1 MSGSV
6 KLPVGIENFEEIR
19 TNGYYY
25 VDKTNLIE
33 QLFES
38 RGKVNLFTRPRRF
51 GKTLNM
57 SMLKYFFEIGAD
69 PSLFDGLNISRN
81 DQLCKEHMGKY
92 PVIFLTL
99 KNVDG
104 LDFQEAKQR
113 FVDLIGTEAARFR
126 FLLDSDRLTLDDK
139 ERYKALIAIKNGAY
153 FMSNQVFTRSLKTL
167 SELLNKYYDQKTV
180 ILIDEY
186 DVPLDKAFQQG
197 YYREMVSLIRGIFG
211 DALKTN
217 DSLSFAV
224 LTGCLRISKESIF
237 TGLNN
242 FKILSIT
249 DVRFDEQ
256 FGFTD
261 KEVNDILS
269 YYHMEDRMKETK
281 QWYDGYHF
289 GNVDVYCPW
298 DVINHVDRIK
308 DDPGARPETYWINT
322 SGNDLVRRFV
332 NKANKTTRNEIER
345 LIAGEA
351 IEKQIR
357 LDLTYDEIDNSI
369 DNLWSVLFT
378 TGYLTQIGLTE
389 EGAYKLVIPNKEV
402 REVYKLQ
409 IQEWFEK
416 SLFSNVDQLQ
426 SFWKSFAEGNTE
438 EIEKYLNKVL
448 SNSISVFDTKGRNEE
463 KESSYHN
470 LLTGVL
476 TGNADWLVKSNVEA
490 GEGFADII
498 VETDDPD
505 AGIITELKYTRDTK
519 EMEQA
524 CKKAIAQIKDRRYQ
538 EYLLNDERRDILLYG
553 IAFCKKRCKVIAEKM
568 MEESFVQ

>member
-113 FVDLIGTEAARFR
+113 FVDLQEQSARFR

-224 LTGCLRISKESIF
+224 MTGCLRISKESIF

-409 IQEWFEK
+409 IQE
-416 SLFSNVDQLQ
+416 
-426 SFWKSFAEGNTE
+426 
-438 EIEKYLNKVL
+438 
-448 SNSISVFDTKGRNEE
+448 
-463 KESSYHN
+463 
-470 LLTGVL
+470 
-476 TGNADWLVKSNVEA
+476 LV
-490 GEGFADII
+490 
-498 VETDDPD
+498 
-505 AGIITELKYTRDTK
+505 
-519 EMEQA
+519 
-524 CKKAIAQIKDRRYQ
+524 
-538 EYLLNDERRDILLYG
+538 
-553 IAFCKKRCKVIAEKM
+553 
-568 MEESFVQ
+568 

>member
-81 DQLCKEHMGKY
+81 EQLCKEHMGKY

-224 LTGCLRISKESIF
+224 MTGCLRISKESIF

-322 SGNDLVRRFV
+322 SGNDLVKHFIEKADRRT
-332 NKANKTTRNEIER
+332 KDEIER
-345 LIAGEA
+345 LVAGEV
-351 IEKQIR
+351 IEKEVR
-357 LDLTYDEIDNSI
+357 LELTYDEIDNSI
-369 DNLWSVLFT
+369 ENLWSVLFT
-378 TGYLTQIGLTE
+378 TGYLTQAGKAQRGIYRL
-389 EGAYKLVIPNKEV
+389 KIPNEEV
-402 REVYKLQ
+402 REVYQYQ
-409 IQEWFEK
+409 IKEWLNRTIRKNEGNEK
-416 SLFSNVDQLQ
+416 P
-426 SFWKSFAEGNTE
+426 FWKSFEEGNSAEVE
-438 EIEKYLNKVL
+438 EYLTKML
-448 SNSISVFDTKGRNEE
+448 GNSISVFDTKGQKGEREN
-463 KESSYHN
+463 SYHM
-470 LLTGVL
+470 LLVGL
-476 TGNADWLVKSNVEA
+476 LACNPDWYVKSNVEA

-498 VETDDPD
+498 VEMKDPR
-505 AGIITELKYTRDTK
+505 AGAVVELKYSQTVPG
-519 EMEQA
+519 MEKA
-524 CKKAIAQIKDRRYQ
+524 CENAIAQIKSRRYE
-538 EYLLNDERRDILLYG
+538 EYLRNDGREDIIFYG
-553 IAFCKKRCKVIAEKM
+553 IAFYKKRCKVVVERAGE
-568 MEESFVQ
+568 